1 MGEVWGVK
9 QILAIGGIPTKNG
22 TVAANEMTVVYGV
35 AETSRGTTAGEKSAV
50 TEGQPEPS
58 VSHLLN

>member
-22 TVAANEMTVVYGV
+22 TVAANEMAVYGV
-35 AETSRGTTAGEKSAV
+35 AETSRGTIAGEKSAV